1 MTEKNMPVWKING
14 LSLPFN
20 FDFDDFESME
30 RYEAIFKNM
39 NKKTLEMKNCKSR
52 TEGIKIYCDAF
63 FEAFDRLFG
72 EGTADK
78 LFHGKYN
85 MKACDSVY
93 EQYIKFVSEC
103 VTATDQNRIQKFQR
117 YLGKKPADHKRNK
130 KSYHA

>member
-1 MTEKNMPVWKING
+1 MAEKNVPVWKING
-14 LSLPFN
+14 LSLPFK
-20 FDFDDFESME
+20 FDFDDFDSME
-30 RYEAIFKNM
+30 RYESIFKNM
-39 NKKTLEMKNCKSR
+39 DKKTLEMKNCKSR

-85 MKACDSVY
+85 MKACDCVY

-117 YLGKKPADHKRNK
+117 YLGKKPSDHKHK
-130 KSYHA
+130 KKPYHA